1 MMKDHERAQSEA
13 TIPATIT
20 QKIPKPVTLAHVLIT
35 FFLYSLAFTLVIP
48 AFPSLLL
55 HVTNGRADL
64 ASYYYGSASC
74 IRYFL
79 EFFSSPFLG
88 NLSDSYGRKGILLMS
103 LSIMTVELLVLA
115 SFPSVTALFAMSV
128 LSGMGNAA
136 MAMGYACVTDIAL
149 RQVDGQV
156 TNNFGYFSSVF
167 GLGFIL
173 GPLCGSYLISISLKL
188 CFFVAAGICLLSV
201 LFTWLCMDETCTV
214 LRSYDPSKSSPL
226 SSLRVFFSNKDLRLL
241 SIPYCL
247 SNLCTGIYFIWY
259 VRPSPASSY
268 IYPFNPLYPDY
279 YYIPPISSPL
289 ALLYVS
295 LYLP

>member
-1 MMKDHERAQSEA
+1 MKHNEHVQPEA
-13 TIPATIT
+13 TLPTIT
-20 QKIPKPVTLAHVLIT
+20 SEKIPKPATLAHVLIT

-55 HVTNGRADL
+55 EVTNGRADL
-64 ASYYYGSASC
+64 ASYYYGTANC

-88 NLSDSYGRKGILLMS
+88 NLSDSYGRKGVLMMS
-103 LSIMTVELLVLA
+103 LFIQALELFVLA
-115 SFPSVTALFAMSV
+115 SFPSVGVLFAMSI

-149 RQVDGQV
+149 RQVSSP
-156 TNNFGYFSSVF
+156 TTNFGYFSAVF
-167 GLGFIL
+167 GFGFIL
-173 GPLCGSYLISISLKL
+173 GPLCGSFLISISLKL

-201 LFTWLCMDETCTV
+201 LFTWICLDETCVV
-214 LRSYDPSKSSPL
+214 LRPYDPSKSSPL

-259 VRPSPASSY
+259 V
-268 IYPFNPLYPDY
+268 
-279 YYIPPISSPL
+279 
-289 ALLYVS
+289 
-295 LYLP
+295 